1 MKKFTYSSKAYYT
14 NDEINNEVKRQFNM
28 SLSKH
33 DLIKKL
39 VNNMTNEEKLDYIR
53 SRHRK

>member
-14 NDEINNEVKRQFNM
+14 NDEINNELKRQFNM